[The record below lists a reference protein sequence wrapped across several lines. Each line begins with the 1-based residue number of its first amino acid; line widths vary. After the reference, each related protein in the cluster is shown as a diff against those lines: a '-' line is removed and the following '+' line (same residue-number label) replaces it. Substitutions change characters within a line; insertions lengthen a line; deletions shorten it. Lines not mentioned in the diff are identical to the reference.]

1 MRAFSF
7 ARLIALVGLAGAI
20 CLAQDEA
27 VHASAD
33 VPPVL
38 KIGSPAPDFSL
49 PGIDGQTHSLKDYAA
64 GKVLVVVFTC
74 DHCPVAQMYE
84 KRIKQLVSDYRD
96 RGVEFVAIMGNDPKA
111 IHLSEMG
118 HTDLGDTFPEM
129 KLRAT
134 YRQFN
139 FPYLYDGA
147 TQAVALKY
155 GPLATPHAFIFD
167 QDRKLRYQG
176 RIDSNAREELAT
188 KHEARDAIEAL
199 LAGQPVK
206 VENTPAVGCSTKW
219 AYKEV
224 GAKDEISKSEQQPVS
239 VELIS
244 PEKLKELRANSGTD
258 KLLLVNFW
266 ATWCAPCLE
275 EFPELQ
281 KMVRQFP
288 KRALRIVTVSINN
301 PDEKKMVQTFLEE
314 QHAINQNLLL
324 NSNDSADAVSAF
336 GTDWEGAVPYT
347 VLIGMKGEV
356 LFKTQG
362 GMNATEV
369 RRAILKNLPDDRY
382 IGQHAYWNS
391 TF

>member
-1 MRAFSF
+1 
-7 ARLIALVGLAGAI
+7 
-20 CLAQDEA
+20 
-27 VHASAD
+27 
-33 VPPVL
+33 
-38 KIGSPAPDFSL
+38 
-49 PGIDGQTHSLKDYAA
+49 
-64 GKVLVVVFTC
+64 
-74 DHCPVAQMYE
+74 
-84 KRIKQLVSDYRD
+84 
-96 RGVEFVAIMGNDPKA
+96 
-111 IHLSEMG
+111 MG

-129 KLRAT
+129 KLRAA
-134 YRQFN
+134 YRRFN

-167 QDRKLRYQG
+167 QNRKLRYQG
-176 RIDSNAREELAT
+176 RIDSNAREELAA

-199 LAGQPVK
+199 LAGQPVV

-244 PEKLKELRANSGTD
+244 PEKLKELRANSGRD

-281 KMVRQFP
+281 RMVRQFP

-301 PDEKKMVQTFLEE
+301 PDEKKMVQAFLEE

-324 NSNDSADAVSAF
+324 NSNDAADAVAAF
-336 GTDWEGAVPYT
+336 STGWAGAVPYT
-347 VLIGMKGEV
+347 ALIGMNGEV
-356 LFKTQG
+356 LFKTEG
-362 GMNATEV
+362 GMNAVEV
-369 RRAILKNLPDDRY
+369 RRAILKHLPDDRY
-382 IGQHAYWNS
+382 VGQHAYWNS
-391 TF
+391 SF